1 MKRFAVEGLPPLLLF
16 GVALVVR
23 LSQHHGALLYPDGYQ
38 YLLMARGL
46 SEHLQPTTVLG
57 PGGDTFAPSPD
68 AAVKPFFPFLVAG
81 VHVFGASWLDA
92 ARLVTSVAGA
102 LSVVAIALLVSKLS
116 GSKLAGLG
124 AGLLLLASPSV
135 GFWSG
140 FSGPDP
146 LAQAL
151 ALAAALAFSY
161 RQPRLGG
168 VLSGLAI
175 ATRPEL
181 VIVGIAATLVSF
193 RQEASRRALLR
204 AAPVAIV
211 VAVLVFVLSRTSI
224 TSGDSRLLW
233 LSPFL
238 LATAALVAIA
248 PAVLVRYATIVVL
261 VGAAVVF
268 VTADGPHEILRADWP
283 LLVLGAGGVLALA
296 ADQCRSSVATYVL
309 GVAFLL
315 GAIYFAKNP
324 SLARYFSLL
333 LPAAA
338 VLAGVAIASIPDRA
352 RPLALGAIALAVV
365 FGFLHPVQGSRNYD
379 MFRMVAARIAP
390 SADPAPLVTAAPD
403 AYGFW
408 LPKQAV
414 RDMRPGARGTV
425 LLDAAQ
431 RLYAPGLTARGKVVG
446 RISADIAFSRPN
458 GDIDANPAVLVEG
471 RVVIAHRDLW
481 RGLSAAP

>member
-1 MKRFAVEGLPPLLLF
+1 VKRYVVESLPPFLLF

-23 LSQHHGALLYPDGYQ
+23 LSQHHAALLYPDGYQ

-57 PGGDTFAPSPD
+57 PGGDTFGPSPD
-68 AAVKPFFPFLVAG
+68 AAVKPLFPLLVAG

-102 LSVVAIALLVSKLS
+102 ASVVALALLVSRLS

-124 AGLLLLASPSV
+124 GGLLLLASPSV

-151 ALAAALAFSY
+151 VLAAALAFAY
-161 RQPRLGG
+161 RQPRVGG
-168 VLSGLAI
+168 ALSGLAI

-181 VIVGIAATLVSF
+181 VIVGIAAALVSL
-193 RQEASRRALLR
+193 RQEGSRGAMRR
-204 AAPVAIV
+204 AAPVAAV
-211 VAVLVFVLSRTSI
+211 VAVFVFVLSRTSI
-224 TSGDSRLLW
+224 TYGDWRLLW

-238 LATAALVAIA
+238 FAVAAVIAFA
-248 PAVLVRYATIVVL
+248 PAVLVRYATMVGL
-261 VGAAVVF
+261 VAAAIVF
-268 VTADGPHEILRADWP
+268 VTANGPREILHADWP
-283 LLVLGAGGVLALA
+283 VLALGAGGVLVLV
-296 ADQCRSSVATYVL
+296 ADPRRRSVAIYVL
-309 GVAFLL
+309 GIAFLL
-315 GAIYFAKNP
+315 GTIYFAKNP

-338 VLAGVAIASIPDRA
+338 VLAGVATVSIPERA
-352 RPLALGAIALAVV
+352 RPLAFGAMAFAVL
-365 FGFLHPVQGSRNYD
+365 FGALHPVPGRRNYD

-390 SADPAPLVTAAPD
+390 SSESAPLVTAAPD

-431 RLYAPGLTARGKVVG
+431 RLYAPGLTARGKVVA

-458 GDIDANPAVLVEG
+458 GDIDADPAVLVEG
-471 RVVIAHRDLW
+471 RVVISRRDAW